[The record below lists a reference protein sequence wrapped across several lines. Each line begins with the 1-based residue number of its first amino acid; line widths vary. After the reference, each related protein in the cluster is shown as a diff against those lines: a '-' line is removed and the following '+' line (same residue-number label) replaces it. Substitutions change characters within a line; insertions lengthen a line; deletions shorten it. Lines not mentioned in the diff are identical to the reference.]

1 MGDGCC
7 GKTGEEG
14 MRMHEAETQ
23 RSGKVM
29 QVMDRYAAALMI
41 QFQGL
46 SSLNNIT
53 FHDFM

>member
-41 QFQGL
+41 QFQEL